1 VKKKTLR
8 PTLLVH
14 PVGSNEKVRPE
25 LASLPVDGQPV
36 GLAAGRQGLRDN
48 RPTLILIHGSGGSS
62 LAWRIQLRYLDD
74 KINVAALELPGHG
87 QTPGP
92 PLTSVTD
99 LAGWLIKILDAWP
112 CSMPPVLAGASLG
125 GFVALETA
133 LLRPDLLAGLVLIS
147 TGPAFNSDPNLIE
160 ALEQDYPSWLQK
172 FIQSAFAPQVHP
184 GTIRQSF
191 KFLAAVPPEV
201 WRADL
206 AAARSFDRRAEI
218 QKIKVPTL
226 VLCGALDRLT
236 PPEHSRFLA
245 AHIPGARLEI
255 IEGAGHMVAL
265 ERYQEVNRAV
275 LHFVQGLSGK

>member
-1 VKKKTLR
+1 MVRATKSAETVQDKTGPLM
-8 PTLLVH
+8 
-14 PVGSNEKVRPE
+14 
-25 LASLPVDGQPV
+25 VDGRPV
-36 GLAAGRQGLRDN
+36 GLAVGRQGLRDD

-92 PLTSVTD
+92 PLETVNS
-99 LAGWLIKILDAWP
+99 LAGWLIKALEAWSWP
-112 CSMPPVLAGASLG
+112 RPLVLAGASLG
-125 GFVALETA
+125 GFAALETA
-133 LLRPDLLAGLVLIS
+133 LLRSDLLAGLVLIS
-147 TGPAFNSDPNLIE
+147 TGPAFNSEPDFIE
-160 ALEQDYPSWLQK
+160 TLEQNRPDGLQK
-172 FIQSAFAPQVHP
+172 FIQSAFAPQTHP
-184 GTIRQSF
+184 GTIGQSL
-191 KFLAAVPPEV
+191 KILAAVPPEV

-206 AAARSFDRRAEI
+206 AAARSFDRRSEI

-236 PPEHSRFLA
+236 PPEHSSFLA